1 MRVICVDVII
11 GIEVYRATAL
21 ERLGRALWVAI
32 VARLTFDAR
41 LIAVADQ
48 RLVAALRDWL
58 FIESLFGPPEN
69 GPYE

>member
-11 GIEVYRATAL
+11 RIEVYCATAL
-21 ERLGRALWVAI
+21 ERLERAVWVAI

-48 RLVAALRDWL
+48 RLAALRDWF

-69 GPYE
+69 GSHE